1 MDPDGRFAM
10 AFRKVLRRPQIL
22 VIPKSPIR
30 KDVPDVNVIKFQK
43 PHGSSCF
50 PMKFSIK
57 FSINEPFIP
66 LQCLFLHGGRNFK
79 ARWAPDGSTVD
90 QVARWQTEATPCIA
104 CIADVSSCSTMAHIK
119 AWYSISFPKILGD
132 FPKEIVSFSHPASC
146 TGNADPGR
154 RTNHELLDGM
164 GLVPNS
170 PMGVFRRDFRYLNGS
185 YKVVPHS

>member
-22 VIPKSPIR
+22 VIPKKPHS
-30 KDVPDVNVIKFQK
+30 DVPDVNVIKFQK

-90 QVARWQTEATPCIA
+90 QVARWQTEATPCS
-104 CIADVSSCSTMAHIK
+104 ADVSRCSTMAHIK
-119 AWYSISFPKILGD
+119 PWYSHQFPKDHRGFYQRNGAVLSPSKLHRPGGSRSPD
-132 FPKEIVSFSHPASC
+132 KSRVAGRNGPSAREIHWWDLSW
-146 TGNADPGR
+146 
-154 RTNHELLDGM
+154 
-164 GLVPNS
+164 
-170 PMGVFRRDFRYLNGS
+170 DFRYLN
-185 YKVVPHS
+185 P